1 MNEDEQMM
9 QRALGQ
15 ARKAAALGEVP
26 VGAVLTL
33 QGQVVAE
40 ACNSPISLHDPS
52 AHAELLALRKGGAV
66 MGNYRLTGTTLYV
79 TLEPCIMCVGA
90 LLHARVER
98 LVYGAKDP
106 KGGALVSLYRLADD
120 KRFNHTLV
128 VRGGVLEGA
137 CAEIL
142 SGFFQ
147 GKRLVSRPVSRI
159 GCCVTR

>member
-1 MNEDEQMM
+1 M
-9 QRALGQ
+9 QRALEQ

-26 VGAVLTL
+26 VGAVLAF

-52 AHAELLALRKGGAV
+52 AHAEMLALRRGGAV
-66 MGNYRLTGTTLYV
+66 TSNYRLTGTTLYV
-79 TLEPCIMCVGA
+79 TLEPCVMCVGA
-90 LLHARVER
+90 LLHGRVER

-106 KGGALVSLYRLADD
+106 KGGAVVSLYRLAED

-128 VRGGVLEGA
+128 VTGGILEEA

-147 GKRLVSRPVSRI
+147 EKRLVSRPVSR
-159 GCCVTR
+159 V